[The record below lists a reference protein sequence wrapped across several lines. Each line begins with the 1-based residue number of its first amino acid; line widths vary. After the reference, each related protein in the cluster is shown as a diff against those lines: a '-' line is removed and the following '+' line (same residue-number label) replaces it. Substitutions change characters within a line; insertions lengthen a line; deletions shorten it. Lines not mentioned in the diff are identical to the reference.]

1 MNTNHSTKRG
11 WMWIFSLLLLPLVG
25 CSPSVSTTQEEEP
38 EEKAKELPPLDLL
51 RSGDLILR
59 LGHGASSEYFRQHA
73 SRNQEFSHCGIL
85 YLHRGEWFV
94 LHAELASFRGMDGPV
109 IESLESF
116 VDHSIRWAV
125 YRNSLDEEERRSFCK
140 NALQC
145 VKQKITFD
153 TAFDSTDPSRLY
165 CSEYV
170 AYCFNRV
177 LPAADCIKPPFEIA
191 GTGKRLFLLD
201 DLVAGLPEIA
211 RGEGTPQ

>member
-1 MNTNHSTKRG
+1 MNTNYSTKRG
-11 WMWIFSLLLLPLVG
+11 WVGILSLLLFALVG
-25 CSPSVSTTQEEEP
+25 CSPSVSTIQEEEP

-59 LGHGASSEYFRQHA
+59 LGHGSSSEYFRQHA

-109 IESLESF
+109 IEPLESF

-145 VKQKITFD
+145 VKQKRTFD
-153 TAFDSTDPSRLY
+153 

-170 AYCFNRV
+170 AFCFNRV
-177 LPAADCIKPPFEIA
+177 LPAVDCIKPTFEIA
-191 GTGKRLFLLD
+191 NTGKMLFLLD

>member
-1 MNTNHSTKRG
+1 MNTNYSTKRG
-11 WMWIFSLLLLPLVG
+11 WVGILSLLLFALVG
-25 CSPSVSTTQEEEP
+25 CSPSVSAIQEEEP

-59 LGHGASSEYFRQHA
+59 LGHGSSSEYFRQHA

-145 VKQKITFD
+145 VK
-153 TAFDSTDPSRLY
+153 R
-165 CSEYV
+165 
-170 AYCFNRV
+170 
-177 LPAADCIKPPFEIA
+177 
-191 GTGKRLFLLD
+191 
-201 DLVAGLPEIA
+201 
-211 RGEGTPQ
+211 